1 MKVFKLLSADLF
13 VQPNVGTE
21 EQQKNILDF
30 AYSQK
35 RQNPTEMAFSNYGC
49 WRSEFK
55 YEDIDWLIQN
65 ILDVVHEAIKLYE
78 GLDLTYKNKVKHY
91 GLPRINYWT
100 NINEPGAKN
109 VMHCHDLHHYV
120 AVYYIQSKNTGAI
133 NFHNPANL
141 LENCH
146 AHSPFVSQMSYEPSD
161 GDLLIW
167 PGWMPHSIDE
177 NRSKIDRVNIAF
189 NIRFETPR
197 MIENRYD

>member
-21 EQQKNILDF
+21 EQQKNILDS

>member
-49 WRSEFK
+49 WRSEFE
-55 YEDIDWLIQN
+55 YENIDWLIQN

-78 GLDLTYKNKVKHY
+78 SLDLTYKNKVKHY
-91 GLPRINYWT
+91 GLPKINYWT

-141 LENCH
+141 LEI
-146 AHSPFVSQMSYEPSD
+146 VMLI
-161 GDLLIW
+161 LLLFHRCLMN
-167 PGWMPHSIDE
+167 PMM
-177 NRSKIDRVNIAF
+177 
-189 NIRFETPR
+189 ET
-197 MIENRYD
+197 Y

>member
-197 MIENRYD
+197 IIENRYD

>member
-146 AHSPFVSQMSYEPSD
+146 AHSPFVSQMSYEPSN

>member
-78 GLDLTYKNKVKHY
+78 SLDLTYKNKVKHY
-91 GLPRINYWT
+91 GLPKINYWT

-146 AHSPFVSQMSYEPSD
+146 AHSPFVSQMSYEPND

>member
-55 YEDIDWLIQN
+55 YENIDWLIQN
-65 ILDVVHEAIKLYE
+65 ILDVVHEAIKFYE

-146 AHSPFVSQMSYEPSD
+146 VHSPFVSRMSYEPND

-167 PGWMPHSIDE
+167 PGWMPHSVDE

>member
-91 GLPRINYWT
+91 GLPKINYWT

>member
-146 AHSPFVSQMSYEPSD
+146 AHSPFVSQMSYEPND

>member
-13 VQPNVGTE
+13 VQSNVGTE

-30 AYSQK
+30 AYYQK

-55 YEDIDWLIQN
+55 YENIDWLIQN

-78 GLDLTYKNKVKHY
+78 SLDLTYKNKVKHY
-91 GLPRINYWT
+91 GLPKINYWT
-100 NINEPGAKN
+100 NINEPGSSN
-109 VMHCHDLHHYV
+109 SMHCHDLHHYV
-120 AVYYIQSKNTGAI
+120 AVYYVQSKNTGAI
-133 NFHNPANL
+133 TFHNPANL

-146 AHSPFVSQMSYEPSD
+146 AHSPFVSRMSYEPRD
-161 GDLLIW
+161 RDLLIW